1 MASAPHASARR
12 RSVEEK
18 AMIARTS
25 FAALAALAGF
35 MGSAVAGA
43 WPERP
48 VRIIYPYAAGGTGD
62 ATARLIARRLSDGF
76 GQPFIVE
83 NRVGANGA
91 IATEA
96 VARSA
101 PDGYT
106 LLWAITPQIAISPAI
121 AKVPYDPVTG
131 FAAISAVSTNKFALI
146 VNAKVPAKTVPEF
159 VEYVRAQSKGF
170 TYAEGGA
177 GSISHLSMVLLLSR
191 AGLEGTNVSYKGGAP
206 ALTDVIAGHLPAM
219 FTVFGDALSQRDNGA
234 IRMLAVSSA
243 TRSEQAPDVPTI
255 AESGFPGFQTL
266 SWWGLMAPARTPK
279 AIVER
284 IATEVGK
291 ATREPKIVERLTA
304 FGVDPVGDSPAE
316 FSAMISADVELWAR
330 AVKIAG
336 LQAE

>member
-1 MASAPHASARR
+1 M
-12 RSVEEK
+12 VV
-18 AMIARTS
+18 RTP
-25 FAALAALAGF
+25 FAALAAVAALVGF
-35 MGSAVAGA
+35 AGSAAAGE

-48 VRIIYPYAAGGTGD
+48 VRIIYPYAAGSTGD

-83 NRVGANGA
+83 NRLGANGA

-96 VARSA
+96 VARSV

-106 LLWAITPQIAISPAI
+106 LLWAITPQIAISPVI
-121 AKVPYDPVTG
+121 AKVPYDPATD

-159 VEYVRAQSKGF
+159 IEFVRAQSKGF
-170 TYAEGGA
+170 TYAEGGT

-191 AGLEGTNVSYKGGAP
+191 AGLEGTNVSYKGTVP
-206 ALTDVIAGHLPAM
+206 ALADVIAGHLPAM
-219 FTVFGDALSQRDNGA
+219 FTVFGDALSQRDSGA

-243 TRSEQAPDVPTI
+243 TRSGQAPDVPTI
-255 AESGFPGFQTL
+255 AESGFPGFHTL
-266 SWWGLMAPARTPK
+266 SWWGLMAPAKTPK

-284 IATEVGK
+284 IAAEIGK
-291 ATREPKIVERLTA
+291 ATREPEIVDRLNA

-330 AVKIAG
+330 AVKISG
-336 LQAE
+336 LQAR